1 MTLTDEQL
9 TEAVASSTFEPA
21 APPAWAEVVDVGRR
35 QRRARFG
42 TTAAVL
48 VAIGSMA
55 AAALFWNRESAPLET
70 AAPDHEIVLG
80 TEGPTDRPV
89 DPAELNGTEWRIAGD
104 WNGDGESLGAIIR
117 FVDVDGPSQRLVVE
131 LNCNPTIYEL
141 EWDGWAFTSSAVRQE
156 GALLCFDPD
165 RDIDRY
171 WRSSS
176 TFVARFSGN
185 ILIIERDEEELRLV
199 QTAFSRPNR
208 PRAAVTTDS
217 LLDPELI
224 FGDWR
229 IIDLGPGG
237 GLIDQTGRADDI
249 RISLTADEVVVQHA
263 CSAFTFDAEW
273 MAGSLWTRSRAE
285 DPTLLIGC
293 RSHPGLVRLV
303 EFLDRS
309 GWIATSLVDGQ
320 LELARSPGTERIRAM
335 SVGAR

>member
-1 MTLTDEQL
+1 MTLTDDQL
-9 TEAVASSTFEPA
+9 TDTLTSGATTPDVS
-21 APPAWAEVVDVGRR
+21 PAWADIVHLGRR

-48 VAIGSMA
+48 VVIGAMA

-70 AAPDHEIVLG
+70 AAPDHETVLG
-80 TEGPTDRPV
+80 TEGPADRPV
-89 DPAELNGTEWRIAGD
+89 DPAELSGTEWRIAGD

-156 GALLCFDPD
+156 GGLLCFDPD

-199 QTAFSRPNR
+199 QTAFGRPNR
-208 PRAAVTTDS
+208 SGAALQDG

-224 FGDWR
+224 LGEWR
-229 IIDLGPGG
+229 IIDLGPEG
-237 GLIDQTGRADDI
+237 GLIDQAGRADDI
-249 RISLTADEVVVQHA
+249 RLTLTADAVIVQHS
-263 CSAFTFDAEW
+263 CQSVVFSADW
-273 MAGSLWTRSRAE
+273 SAGSLWTQRAPAE
-285 DPTLLIGC
+285 PTLPVGC
-293 RSHPGLVRLV
+293 SAHPGLTRLV
-303 EFLDRS
+303 NFLDRS
-309 GWIATSLVDGQ
+309 GWIAIMLVDGQ

-335 SVGAR
+335 TTGQ